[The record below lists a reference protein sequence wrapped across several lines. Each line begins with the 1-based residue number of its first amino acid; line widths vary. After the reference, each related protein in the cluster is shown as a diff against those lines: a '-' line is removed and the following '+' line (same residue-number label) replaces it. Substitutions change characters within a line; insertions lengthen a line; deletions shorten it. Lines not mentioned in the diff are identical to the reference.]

1 MEDKGQVLELDFPI
15 TVATAPYRV
24 TNAPFP
30 ILQYGM
36 LLKYRYCW
44 QEAKSHRK

>member
-1 MEDKGQVLELDFPI
+1 MADKGQVLELDFPI

-30 ILQYGM
+30 ILQYG
-36 LLKYRYCW
+36 KYNINI
-44 QEAKSHRK
+44 QMD